1 LWFSDNI
8 IWLDDFD
15 YNLTTV
21 IFKFLCGFQINL
33 IGEMSLIDTNA
44 SKAVDQIYVQ
54 QIPSLRGA
62 QVSSFNRLPR
72 NMHYYWSLPRE
83 FLSERVSG
91 RIFIQITCLLL

>member
-1 LWFSDNI
+1 
-8 IWLDDFD
+8 
-15 YNLTTV
+15 
-21 IFKFLCGFQINL
+21 
-33 IGEMSLIDTNA
+33 MSLIDTNA

-72 NMHYYWSLPRE
+72 NMYYYWSLPRE

-91 RIFIQITCLLL
+91 RTFIQIACLLL